1 MDMGEVKGG
10 AAVVLWERRS
20 LCRVSPYKGIERER
34 EREGW
39 CSDRCRAAVH
49 WGLERE
55 NLNEGKHFKH

>member
-34 EREGW
+34 ERKRGM
-39 CSDRCRAAVH
+39 VQ
-49 WGLERE
+49 
-55 NLNEGKHFKH
+55 